1 MNAQRTFRFFTLP
14 VVWLGISSWLI
25 LTFTASRAEITAKNY
40 ELTVIVFGIAIT
52 ALSMACLAGWASL
65 LLALVVNWFVAARR
79 SMFRRPL
86 LEWSAF
92 FGVITVFGVWS
103 VFYLD
108 S

>member
-1 MNAQRTFRFFTLP
+1 MNDPRTFRFFPLP
-14 VVWLGISSWLI
+14 VVWLGIAAWLV
-25 LTFTASRAEITAKNY
+25 LTFVASRAEIVANNH
-40 ELTVIVFGIAIT
+40 ELPVIVFGVAIT
-52 ALSMACLAGWASL
+52 AFLMACVAGWTSL
-65 LLALVVNWFVAARR
+65 LLTLIVNWFVTTRR

-92 FGVITVFGVWS
+92 FGFTTALGVWS